1 MQQGLTFEEKKKL
14 WRNDQLWKLMSL
26 PIWIGVRH
34 HTPAAVVHA
43 QQVRAQH
50 WGGGGLLP
58 RAVYLA
64 WRFGKEPCSLNST
77 RMPPSQ
83 SYRLNLFP
91 FVIPISCREAPVLSK
106 SNIPLIEKYCNR
118 AIAWP
123 LTRWR
128 PHSPHI
134 CKVGKSI
141 VIVMDCQKSGR
152 D

>member
-1 MQQGLTFEEKKKL
+1 MQQGLPFVLWVKKL
-14 WRNDQLWKLMSL
+14 SRNDQLWKLMSL

-64 WRFGKEPCSLNST
+64 WRFGKVPRSLNPT

-83 SYRLNLFP
+83 SHRLNLFP
-91 FVIPISCREAPVLSK
+91 FVIPISCREVPALSK
-106 SNIPLIEKYCNR
+106 SNIPLKEKSRKKIKKTMSLRLLPCTDWGYHAHIEVTMYCTMY
-118 AIAWP
+118 II
-123 LTRWR
+123 
-128 PHSPHI
+128 S
-134 CKVGKSI
+134 
-141 VIVMDCQKSGR
+141 
-152 D
+152 

>member
-1 MQQGLTFEEKKKL
+1 MQQGLPFVLWVKKL
-14 WRNDQLWKLMSL
+14 SRNDQLWKLMSL

-58 RAVYLA
+58 RAVHLA
-64 WRFGKEPCSLNST
+64 WRFGKEPCSVNST

-91 FVIPISCREAPVLSK
+91 FVIPISCREVPALSK
-106 SNIPLIEKYCNR
+106 SNIPLKEKSRKKIKKTMRFRLLPCTDWGYHAHIEV
-118 AIAWP
+118 
-123 LTRWR
+123 T
-128 PHSPHI
+128 
-134 CKVGKSI
+134 
-141 VIVMDCQKSGR
+141 MT
-152 D
+152 